1 MAKTS
6 SIRILSHLFHC
17 LSHFGLL
24 TAVAE
29 SIVAVAVAGEV
40 VEFVV
45 VAAAEFVVV
54 VLLAVVAVMTIVF
67 FSVIHSSIVRCRN
80 IYLDLWLLWL
90 LNDWLLC
97 NVTCLWRMR
106 LFRLKSR

>member
-67 FSVIHSSIVRCRN
+67 FQ
-80 IYLDLWLLWL
+80 
-90 LNDWLLC
+90 
-97 NVTCLWRMR
+97 
-106 LFRLKSR
+106 LFIQASFVAEIFTWICGGCGC